1 MRQTDLARAHPKT
14 ERFDKTEQPPLA
26 TPVGD
31 FIAYCDVAREHGNL
45 VNPTQLRHRRTV
57 VAVEHIRLALL
68 PGSMDLVAF
77 VWLAS
82 ANSQVRKEAATSGVI
97 GIIRVALPLLAV
109 GYYAARSGV
118 QECNPACAV
127 SSFLLIPL
135 ALLIIGLWA
144 FTALISAF
152 VLWRVTRA
160 TAA

>member
-1 MRQTDLARAHPKT
+1 MILSPIVTL
-14 ERFDKTEQPPLA
+14 
-26 TPVGD
+26 PVSMGILLTLPNCGID
-31 FIAYCDVAREHGNL
+31 E
-45 VNPTQLRHRRTV
+45 PWWQLN
-57 VAVEHIRLALL
+57 HIRLALL

-82 ANSQVRKEAATSGVI
+82 ANSQVRKAAATSGVI

-118 QECNPACAV
+118 QENNPACDV